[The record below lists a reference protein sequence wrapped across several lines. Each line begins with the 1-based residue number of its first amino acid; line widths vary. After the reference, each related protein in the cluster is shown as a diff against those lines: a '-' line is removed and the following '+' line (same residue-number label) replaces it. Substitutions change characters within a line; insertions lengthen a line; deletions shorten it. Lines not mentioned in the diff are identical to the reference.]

1 MYKFHIIV
9 PFYNAENYIEKNIKS
24 IQDQNF
30 KNFKVSIINDCSS
43 DESKKKILPLV
54 ENDERFQLINNKF
67 NCGAL
72 TNIINALKKD
82 DNEPSKT
89 VDILLDGDDYLVAN
103 DVLDII
109 NFTYSRTK
117 CLLTYG

>member
-1 MYKFHIIV
+1 MYKFHIVV

-43 DESKKKILPLV
+43 DESKEKILPLV
-54 ENDERFQLINNKF
+54 ENDERFQLINNKI

-72 TNIINALKKD
+72 TNIINVLK
-82 DNEPSKT
+82 
-89 VDILLDGDDYLVAN
+89 
-103 DVLDII
+103 
-109 NFTYSRTK
+109 R
-117 CLLTYG
+117 